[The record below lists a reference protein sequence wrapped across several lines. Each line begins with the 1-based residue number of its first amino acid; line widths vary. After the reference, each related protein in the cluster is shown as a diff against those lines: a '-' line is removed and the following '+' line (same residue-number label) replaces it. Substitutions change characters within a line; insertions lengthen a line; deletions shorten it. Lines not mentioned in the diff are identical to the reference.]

1 MAKHDNK
8 ATTIARTKNPE
19 EKVAQTTKS
28 RGNSQ
33 ETNKRMFKTIR
44 KIMEK
49 MKKWQ
54 VRNRLKTRVPSL
66 QRKPDK
72 MTIMTLNP
80 PEVTSLA
87 NLASQESLPNP
98 LKRSVPRA
106 SPRSQKTSTPSL
118 NQTSRKRAGSPRPT
132 SKTSSTISSWKS
144 SSSKK

>member
-66 QRKPDK
+66 QRKERSLNQSPRTHERAMMIISQRIRTK
-72 MTIMTLNP
+72 RSQQAISSSQPKPLAFVLATLP
-80 PEVTSLA
+80 TLTY
-87 NLASQESLPNP
+87 
-98 LKRSVPRA
+98 RSVPSTKSVKLA
-106 SPRSQKTSTPSL
+106 NCKSHSTSAF
-118 NQTSRKRAGSPRPT
+118 Q
-132 SKTSSTISSWKS
+132 
-144 SSSKK
+144 